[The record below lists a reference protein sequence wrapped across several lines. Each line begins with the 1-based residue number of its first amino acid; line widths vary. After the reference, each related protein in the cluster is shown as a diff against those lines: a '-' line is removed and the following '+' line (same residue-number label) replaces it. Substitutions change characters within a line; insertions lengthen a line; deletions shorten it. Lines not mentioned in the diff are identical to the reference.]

1 MTGMIAPKV
10 NYDDKALE
18 VRSATASEVQ
28 EYPMLVIE
36 HHPNGTPISVNGTT
50 NPIFEP
56 FPHVTPPRTP
66 SPVIRFQANIVGESL
81 IMVWCIDHRAMD
93 GSAGLAVVKAF
104 ATLCQDPTAPC
115 DVLFPTP
122 DKNKKAR
129 KYLMEIKSL
138 SQPYSVKWPFKP
150 SGCRGS
156 GLHSKRPLISSSLLL
171 DPLKIELLRKA
182 CEYARESVCH
192 HKNEVCHPPLATLS
206 VLCALAG
213 ILGAQARS
221 KAIPGEQAHSSN
233 IIFAANVRR
242 VLGLPRTYLGNAF
255 MHTSTDCNDL
265 PPMPESLQY
274 IPILGPATPQ
284 DIWRVCA
291 VALDLQTNSA
301 QLKKEGVEGAIATV
315 SRTRDWSSFQPG
327 YGLNMSV
334 SDITAGADYVYGN
347 WGPLGELLS
356 ADLPCDK
363 IPGMCWILPS
373 PPGKRTEW
381 RLRIIL
387 EDLATKCLLEHPLLR
402 WASTKSPER
411 HSKI

>member
-1 MTGMIAPKV
+1 MAKATSNPESLFEPYSLNSLDYIAPEIHLNPIFFFDLFGKSHVQACRRLKEATASLVLRLPIVTGMIAPKV

-66 SPVIRFQANIVGESL
+66 SPVIRFKANIVGESL

-221 KAIPGEQAHSSN
+221 KALPGEQAHSSN
-233 IIFAANVRR
+233 IIFAANAVDMGRDTCTPM
-242 VLGLPRTYLGNAF
+242 LPLYFGMPFRT
-255 MHTSTDCNDL
+255 
-265 PPMPESLQY
+265 
-274 IPILGPATPQ
+274 
-284 DIWRVCA
+284 
-291 VALDLQTNSA
+291 
-301 QLKKEGVEGAIATV
+301 
-315 SRTRDWSSFQPG
+315 
-327 YGLNMSV
+327 
-334 SDITAGADYVYGN
+334 
-347 WGPLGELLS
+347 
-356 ADLPCDK
+356 
-363 IPGMCWILPS
+363 
-373 PPGKRTEW
+373 
-381 RLRIIL
+381 LR
-387 EDLATKCLLEHPLLR
+387 
-402 WASTKSPER
+402 
-411 HSKI
+411 